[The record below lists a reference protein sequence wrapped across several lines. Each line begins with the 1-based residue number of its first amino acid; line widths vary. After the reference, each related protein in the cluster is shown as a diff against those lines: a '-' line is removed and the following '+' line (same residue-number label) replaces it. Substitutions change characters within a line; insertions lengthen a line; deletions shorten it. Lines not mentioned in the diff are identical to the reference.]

1 LLKADSELS
10 REELFEWWF
19 GWWWLN
25 FLSTASALRGLIP
38 VALKE
43 LSIVSLV
50 NTMFQA
56 AQNNSKKSPFLTRRR
71 P

>member
-1 LLKADSELS
+1 VLKADSELS
-10 REELFEWWF
+10 REELFVV
-19 GWWWLN
+19 WWLN

-43 LSIVSLV
+43 LRIVFLV
-50 NTMFQA
+50 NAVFQA
-56 AQNNSKKSPFLTRRR
+56 VQNNSKKSPFLTGRR